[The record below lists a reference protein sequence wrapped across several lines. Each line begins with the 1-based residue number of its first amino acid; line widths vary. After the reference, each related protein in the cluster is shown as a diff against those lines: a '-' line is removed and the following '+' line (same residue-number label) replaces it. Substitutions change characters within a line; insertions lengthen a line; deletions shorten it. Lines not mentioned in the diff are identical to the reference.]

1 MKLLALLGLTL
12 SLFILNISTSLAA
25 THTVN
30 ISCNGTT
37 GGFDLDGNGSFEV
50 RVNTRSKTIA
60 AGDTLNIN
68 YYECDQSFSSAYSGQ
83 EAAHSTEFC
92 GSFSPTPPTGTG
104 LSSPISFVY
113 SAGMTP
119 YGGKTTDY
127 CDDESGDHGDHVQ
140 YLSSASGTLSPQL
153 TIVVTG
159 MTADDITNPT
169 LQSSSPSD
177 NATGV
182 TVGSN
187 IVLTFDEA
195 VDVETGNITIKKTSD
210 DSTVETIDVTGGL
223 VTGTGTTTITVNPTS
238 NLAGNTEYYILIDA
252 TAFDDPSSNSYAGIA
267 STTALSFTTADI
279 AAPSL
284 SSSTPTDDA
293 TGVTVGSNIVLTFD
307 EAVDVE
313 TGNITIKKTSDD
325 STVETIDVTSGLVT
339 GTGTSA
345 ITINPTADL
354 AEGTEYYVLI
364 DATAF
369 DDTSA
374 NSYAGI
380 SSTTALSFT
389 TISTALPNPFDD
401 SEVVNL
407 IQAQTSSVINI
418 ANQAIT
424 PVNNRLSRLLSAPRD
439 SLANNSHQGIQL
451 SLNSDS
457 NLNSLISQ
465 SGLLSGLNSSGDIF
479 DNGWAIW
486 TEGSVVLGKRNG
498 GSDFQVDGIT
508 VGVDK
513 RITPSLTTGLAFR
526 MAQEDDDIGST
537 TSIDTDSYSATAYG
551 SYAVTN
557 DSFIQAALGYSDVD
571 ISSKRL
577 SNTSEVT
584 GDRNADQ
591 VYISLSLTHRYDY
604 MGFTLLPYGSFDSS
618 YSTLD
623 TYSETGSN
631 LALTYH
637 DQTVTTLSAKLG
649 LRGSY
654 FIEESYGL
662 FVPRFHV
669 NYQGD
674 IKSDSDAKVSYIST
688 PSTTYSQSYD
698 ANASS
703 SWLLGLGLNYH
714 YENLTF
720 SADYERTEQVNW
732 GNSDTFRL
740 MLNATF

>member
-127 CDDESGDHGDHVQ
+127 CDDASGDHGDHVQ

-177 NATGV
+177 N
-182 TVGSN
+182 
-187 IVLTFDEA
+187 
-195 VDVETGNITIKKTSD
+195 
-210 DSTVETIDVTGGL
+210 
-223 VTGTGTTTITVNPTS
+223 
-238 NLAGNTEYYILIDA
+238 
-252 TAFDDPSSNSYAGIA
+252 
-267 STTALSFTTADI
+267 
-279 AAPSL
+279 
-284 SSSTPTDDA
+284 A